1 MTVEQ
6 LDAVADLLREVLGE
20 SLVGAYLHGSSVL
33 GELRPRSDLDVLAV
47 GGRSLA
53 HGEKRELVDRLLSI
67 SLRPR
72 PIEVTVVSE
81 QEIRPWRYPPNIE
94 LQYGD
99 WLRAELERG
108 EVEPSNPAPD
118 LAILISIAL
127 QSDAAL
133 MGSPPSEVFD
143 PVPWADVA
151 NAMIRGTPG
160 LLDDLES
167 DTRNVLLT
175 LVRIWCS
182 LSTGEIRTKDAA
194 AEWALPRLPPP
205 QRSAVERARAI
216 YLGEQEED
224 TWDVV
229 SARRLAEHLVVE
241 IERLR

>member
-6 LDAVADLLREVLGE
+6 LDAVTDVLREVLGE

-33 GELRPRSDLDVLAV
+33 GGLRPRSDLDVLAV
-47 GGRSLA
+47 GSRHLA
-53 HGEKRELVDRLLSI
+53 LGEKRELVDRLLSI
-67 SLRPR
+67 SLQPR
-72 PIEVTVVSE
+72 PIELTVVSE
-81 QEIRPWRYPPNIE
+81 QEIRPWRYPPSIE

-108 EVEPSNPAPD
+108 EVEPPNPAPD
-118 LAILISIAL
+118 IAILIAIAL
-127 QSDAAL
+127 QGDAAL
-133 MGSPPSEVFD
+133 MGPPPAEVFD

-151 NAMIRGTPG
+151 NAMTRGIPG
-160 LLDDLES
+160 LLDDLEL

-175 LVRIWCS
+175 LVRVWCS

-205 QRSAVERARAI
+205 QRSTVERARAI
-216 YLGEQEED
+216 YLGEQEEA

-229 SARRLAEHLVVE
+229 SARRLAEHLLVE